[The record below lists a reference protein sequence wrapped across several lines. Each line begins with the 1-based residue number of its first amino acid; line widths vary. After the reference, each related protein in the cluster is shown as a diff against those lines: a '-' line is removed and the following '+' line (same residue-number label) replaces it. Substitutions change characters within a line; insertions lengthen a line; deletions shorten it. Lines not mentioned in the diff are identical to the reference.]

1 MTYTLD
7 LTHDEMRRVRAAE
20 ARGVSV
26 AALVKGLIGALP
38 ETNPVTP
45 EPRAVA
51 DEDATIAFLQARL
64 DEYDR
69 MTDAERGDA
78 EKELAD
84 FKRNINEERKRAGM
98 RLMYPEE

>member
-7 LTHDEMRRVRAAE
+7 LTDDEMRRVRAAE

-38 ETNPVTP
+38 ASHSAEP
-45 EPRAVA
+45 EASTSAAEAP
-51 DEDATIAFLQARL
+51 TLAFLQARL
-64 DEYDR
+64 DEYHR
-69 MTDAERGDA
+69 MSNEERAEGEQEMA
-78 EKELAD
+78 E
-84 FKRNINEERKRAGM
+84 FKRNINAERKRAGM